1 MADLKRYAID
11 LDLWIYGEN
20 EEEARCNLWDLINK
34 VKKMSDNNA
43 NVRKMTEV
51 PFGSLWNQQ
60 NEVKDH
66 SDPREVIPF

>member
-1 MADLKRYAID
+1 
-11 LDLWIYGEN
+11 
-20 EEEARCNLWDLINK
+20 
-34 VKKMSDNNA
+34 MSDNNA

-66 SDPREVIPF
+66 SDPREVIQF

>member
-1 MADLKRYAID
+1 
-11 LDLWIYGEN
+11 
-20 EEEARCNLWDLINK
+20 
-34 VKKMSDNNA
+34 MSDNDA